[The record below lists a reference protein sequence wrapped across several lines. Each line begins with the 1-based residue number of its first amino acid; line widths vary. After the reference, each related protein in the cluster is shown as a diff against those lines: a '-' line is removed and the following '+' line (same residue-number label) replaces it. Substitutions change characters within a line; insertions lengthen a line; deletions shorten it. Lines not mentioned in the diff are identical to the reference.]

1 MSKPDLTYSPSGM
14 FVLFMPETPA
24 GEEAWREL
32 ARLSDNTAKFLP
44 GQVPGVLSQLRA
56 AGLSVRKAP
65 PHKPMTDAELFAAL
79 DELDA
84 LLGA

>member
-24 GEEAWREL
+24 GETAWAEL
-32 ARLSDNTAKFLP
+32 ARHSDGTGKFLP

-56 AGLSVRKAP
+56 SGLTVRKAP
-65 PHKPMTDAELFAAL
+65 PHRPMTDAELFAAM

-84 LLGA
+84 LLA

>member
-24 GEEAWREL
+24 GEEAWAEI
-32 ARLSDNTAKFLP
+32 ARHTDGTGKLLP
-44 GQVPGVLSQLRA
+44 AQVPGTLAQLRA

-65 PHKPMTDAELFAAL
+65 PHKPMTPAQLEAAL
-79 DELDA
+79 ADLDA
-84 LLGA
+84 LLA